1 MQISVLQLKIQ
12 FLFFMHARY
21 RSVFVFLPEPSTAA
35 QQNNYAVRARM
46 DSTAIL
52 QLYEFGLVASLVGG
66 RHHRA
71 EA

>member
-1 MQISVLQLKIQ
+1 MPAVLSLGI
-12 FLFFMHARY
+12 
-21 RSVFVFLPEPSTAA
+21 PTAA

-66 RHHRA
+66 RHHR